1 MPTIEKHCP
10 QFEYSISMVVIDAF
24 NPAVPEL
31 LRTLYLL
38 STISRRVYIVQRV
51 GWQRWK
57 IIERIIVIIPVASR
71 VMAIC
76 WRLCGLP
83 ASTKE
88 SVVPPI
94 LAPTFC
100 TMANSLL
107 LLLRWLVC
115 KLLTGCCSC
124 RDGIKLKLWIRILKV
139 RIFGWLYLIVY
150 AVERLERW
158 KYLCLS
164 KIES

>member
-1 MPTIEKHCP
+1 MKQFIEVNECKIFSVSRFWVFFLKICQRIEKHCP

-31 LRTLYLL
+31 LHTPYLL

-71 VMAIC
+71 MMAIC

-100 TMANSLL
+100 TNGEFPPPPMA
-107 LLLRWLVC
+107 
-115 KLLTGCCSC
+115 
-124 RDGIKLKLWIRILKV
+124 
-139 RIFGWLYLIVY
+139 
-150 AVERLERW
+150 RL
-158 KYLCLS
+158 
-164 KIES
+164 